1 MFPMVGSMEDLHN
14 AKYYLEECRMEL
26 ESEGIPFNKNMSVGI
41 MIEIPAIA
49 LMADLAVH
57 EVDFASIGTNDLCQ
71 YLMAV
76 DRLNP
81 NVASYYQSYHPA
93 MFKLIHRVSWAFE
106 KAGKSLSIC
115 GEMGGDPMAVMAF
128 IGMGIKKFS
137 MSASNVSAVKQL
149 ITRLTMH
156 KAQTVA
162 FELQHLITAPQI
174 EDFLKIEVEK
184 LIA

>member
-1 MFPMVGSMEDLHN
+1 
-14 AKYYLEECRMEL
+14 
-26 ESEGIPFNKNMSVGI
+26 

-49 LMADLAVH
+49 VMADLIVQ

-81 NVASYYQSYHPA
+81 NVASYYQSYNPA
-93 MFKLIHRVSWAFE
+93 MFRIIHSVARSFE
-106 KAGKSLSIC
+106 QAGKSLSIC

-137 MSASNVSAVKQL
+137 MNASNIPAVKQI
-149 ITRLTMH
+149 ITKLTLE
-156 KAQTVA
+156 KAREIA
-162 FELQHLITAPQI
+162 CKLQYMNMAPQI
-174 EDFLKIEVEK
+174 EDYLKSEMEK
-184 LIA
+184 LLA